1 MLQMPYRPTASRRRP
16 VVSLIDSIPPDGVGA
31 VLARHV
37 VLDRHGYGT
46 FPREGV
52 PEPAFGFPRGH

>member
-1 MLQMPYRPTASRRRP
+1 M
-16 VVSLIDSIPPDGVGA
+16 SLIDSIPPDGVGA